1 MIGLML
7 TLAMM
12 GLILYLIITYIPM
25 PPAFRTIILVVAV
38 IILILYLM
46 SVFGIADMS
55 VPRVSLNGRL

>member
-46 SVFGIADMS
+46 QAFGIADMPI
-55 VPRVSLNGRL
+55 PRVR